1 MFLDFM
7 EASVISIT
15 EDTTLLKKINYLILV
30 FMIIIASTAC
40 SSENVKNYTFAA
52 ASPGG
57 TYYAMSG
64 GFSTIFGEIMDGCSL
79 NVQTTAG
86 SAENIRL
93 VNRGE
98 TDMGLANGSELYWAW
113 NGESVFDG
121 QNIKDIRIVGFGWTN
136 VYHCVVLEDS
146 GINYFEDFKGKN
158 LGVGPQ
164 GSAAAIFNE
173 LLLGEAGVWNELSPV
188 YLPPGDQ
195 VSAMK
200 DGNLDVF
207 GYFSGLPLSLIL
219 DLSSVKDVNLLDIG
233 KMGDDFGFSDK
244 YPFYGKSIIP
254 GGTYEGQD
262 EDVVSYSNLTYIIAN
277 KDVSE
282 ETVYEFLK
290 ALYSEEGL
298 EHMHSVHTRASEL
311 SVDSIDK
318 MVDILGIPMHDGS
331 VKFLLE
337 Q

>member
-1 MFLDFM
+1 MM
-7 EASVISIT
+7 K
-15 EDTTLLKKINYLILV
+15 LKKAMCL
-30 FMIIIASTAC
+30 IIAIMILSVSTGC
-40 SSENVKNYTFAA
+40 SAKDVKNYTFAA

-64 GFSTIFGEIMDGCSL
+64 GFSTIFGEIMDGYSL

-93 VNRGE
+93 VNSGE

-113 NGESVFDG
+113 NDEGVFQG
-121 QNIKDIRIVGFGWTN
+121 QNIEDIRIVGFGWTN
-136 VYHCVVLEDS
+136 IYHCVVLEKS
-146 GINYFEDFKGKN
+146 GINNFEDFKGKN
-158 LGVGPQ
+158 IGVGPQ

-173 LLLGEAGVWNELSPV
+173 ILLSEGGVWNEVSPV

-207 GYFSGLPLSLIL
+207 GYFSGLPLSLIM
-219 DLSSVKDVNLLDIG
+219 DLSSVKDVKLLDIG
-233 KMGDDFGFSDK
+233 ILGDEFGFSEK
-244 YPFYGKSIIP
+244 YPFYKTSIIP
-254 GGTYEGQD
+254 AGTYEGQE

-277 KDVSE
+277 KDVPE

-298 EHMHSVHTRASEL
+298 DHMHSVHTRASEL
-311 SVDSIDK
+311 SMDSIEK
-318 MVDILGIPMHDGS
+318 MVDILGIPMHQGAVRFIS
-331 VKFLLE
+331 AKE
-337 Q
+337 R

>member
-1 MFLDFM
+1 MF
-7 EASVISIT
+7 
-15 EDTTLLKKINYLILV
+15 KKIKYLMIAVMVIL
-30 FMIIIASTAC
+30 ASTGCVA
-40 SSENVKNYTFAA
+40 EDIENYTFAA

-64 GFSTIFGEIMDGCSL
+64 GFSTIFGEIMEGYSL

-93 VNRGE
+93 VNSGE

-113 NGESVFDG
+113 NDEGVFKG
-121 QNIKDIRIVGFGWTN
+121 QNIEEIRIVGFGWTN
-136 VYHCVVLEDS
+136 IYHCVVLENS
-146 GINYFEDFKGKN
+146 GIETFEDFKGKN
-158 LGVGPQ
+158 VGVGPQ

-173 LLLGEAGVWNELSPV
+173 ILLSEAGVWDEASPV

-207 GYFSGLPLSLIL
+207 GYFSGLPLSLVM
-219 DLSSVKDVNLLDIG
+219 DLSSVKNVKFLDIG
-233 KMGDDFGFSDK
+233 ELGDDFGFSKK

-254 GGTYEGQD
+254 AGTYQGQD

-277 KDVSE
+277 KDVPE
-282 ETVYEFLK
+282 ETVYEFLE

-298 EHMHSVHTRASEL
+298 DHMHSVHTRASEL

-318 MVDILGIPMHDGS
+318 MVDILGIPLHDGTIKFLS
-331 VKFLLE
+331 VK
-337 Q
+337 

>member
-1 MFLDFM
+1 M
-7 EASVISIT
+7 
-15 EDTTLLKKINYLILV
+15 LKKVNCLFIAL
-30 FMIIIASTAC
+30 MIMITSTGC

-64 GFSTIFGEIMDGCSL
+64 GFSTVFGEIMKGYSL

-93 VNRGE
+93 VNSGE

-113 NGESVFDG
+113 NGEGVFEG
-121 QNIKDIRIVGFGWTN
+121 QSIDNIRIVGFGWTN

-146 GINYFEDFKGKN
+146 GINAFEDFKEKN
-158 LGVGPQ
+158 VGVGPQ

-173 LLLGEAGVWNELSPV
+173 ILLEEAGVWNELSPV

-207 GYFSGLPLSLIL
+207 GYFSGLPLSLVM
-219 DLSSVKDVNLLDIG
+219 DLSSVKDVKLLDIG
-233 KMGDDFGFSDK
+233 KFGDDFGFSEK

-254 GGTYEGQD
+254 AGTYEGQD

-282 ETVYEFLK
+282 ETVYEFLE

-298 EHMHSVHTRASEL
+298 EHMRSVHTRASEL

-318 MVDILGIPMHDGS
+318 MVDVLGIPMHDGTLR
-331 VKFLLE
+331 FLE
-337 Q
+337 E